1 MKKKKVNK
9 QSNKIIKDLLLDKP
23 TSHGG
28 WPAGHSGSFTDPDT
42 PVNVQISNWLIDMGL
57 AEDST
62 FARLSEENV
71 RYLIRKVL
79 RESNI

>member
-1 MKKKKVNK
+1 MV
-9 QSNKIIKDLLLDKP
+9 
-23 TSHGG
+23 
-28 WPAGHSGSFTDPDT
+28 AGQLAILAALH
-42 PVNVQISNWLIDMGL
+42 VQISNWLIDMGL